1 MKDYEYKEMKPYK
14 GFEVYKAW
22 EVNEDGK
29 RIGKACYIVADDDD
43 YIGEEY
49 ESIAQAHR
57 FIDSVV

>member
-1 MKDYEYKEMKPYK
+1 MKPYK